1 MIATSS
7 AARAITVPHGS
18 MIIERPWQRYPAGI
32 PDLGRGDDG
41 GAVPDRPG
49 PEQDV
54 QVIAPGPLEEVGRH
68 GQDLGPGDRQRA
80 IQLGKAQVVADRQ
93 ADLRPVH
100 VAGHGPVAR
109 REPDRFPVGWAIL
122 ELDVEQ
128 VDLAISG
135 RDRAARVDQDARVV
149 RPAGRPRLGQ
159 RAGQDPH
166 AVLWATAAKASLNGP
181 GIGRQMR

>member
-1 MIATSS
+1 M
-7 AARAITVPHGS
+7 
-18 MIIERPWQRYPAGI
+18 
-32 PDLGRGDDG
+32 
-41 GAVPDRPG
+41 
-49 PEQDV
+49 
-54 QVIAPGPLEEVGRH
+54 IAPGPLEEVGRH
-68 GQDLGPGDRQRA
+68 GQDLGPGDGQRA

-100 VAGHGPVAR
+100 VPDHGPVAR
-109 REPDRFPVGWAIL
+109 CDPIRFPVGWAIL

-128 VDLAISG
+128 VDLAIGG

-166 AVLWATAAKASLNGP
+166 AVLSGDGREGIAERSGDRPGRCAIARVRAAELEVLGQGDEPGAVRRLGERAASDIGL
-181 GIGRQMR
+181 GIGSCIELDDGHG